1 MAEIAEGYT
10 FNATV
15 TLNTYDALAVLG
27 DIKLPKTSITEDSL
41 GCSASL
47 TLNTADSNAY
57 IGEILRTNTG
67 SQGFTIK
74 GSCSLNT
81 LDKTQYLGD
90 IKHSKIKITEESGDT
105 NASLVLD
112 AADSSAYIG
121 ELLRTNKGL
130 HGFTV
135 KATSVLN
142 KRNPADVIG
151 DIRHSVAIDSEQTR
165 DVMAD
170 LMLDNMDATGYLG
183 DVLRANIG
191 KHGFTVNANA
201 YLDDYSEQEVIGD
214 MYRSVGGTLWNRL
227 GVVAYKGKFYFAFNK
242 DKIQDILLLEDEQQ
256 KEDTKNGDD
265 NING

>member
-47 TLNTADSNAY
+47 TLNTADANAY

-67 SQGFTIK
+67 SHGFTIK
-74 GSCSLNT
+74 ASCSLNT
-81 LDKTQYLGD
+81 LDKTQYIGD

-112 AADSSAYIG
+112 ATDESAYIG
-121 ELLRTNKGL
+121 ELLRTNKGS
-130 HGFTV
+130 HGLTI

-183 DVLRANIG
+183 DVLRANTG
-191 KHGFTVNANA
+191 KQGFTVKSNIT
-201 YLDDYSEQEVIGD
+201 LDGYSKQELLGD
-214 MYRSVGGTLWNRL
+214 IYRSVRGIHVFDTMGI
-227 GVVAYKGKFYFAFNK
+227 VAYKGKYYFVYGN
-242 DKIQDILLLEDEQQ
+242 DKIYDVILKGGSAE
-256 KEDTKNGDD
+256 
-265 NING
+265 

>member
-10 FNATV
+10 FTATV
-15 TLNTYDALAVLG
+15 TLNTYDSLAVLG
-27 DIKLPKTSITEDSL
+27 DIKLPKTTITEDSL

-47 TLNTADSNAY
+47 TLNTTDANAY
-57 IGEILRTNTG
+57 VGEILRTNTG
-67 SQGFTIK
+67 SHGFTIK
-74 GSCSLNT
+74 GSCSLNV

-112 AADSSAYIG
+112 KTDDSAYIG
-121 ELLRTNKGL
+121 ELLRTNKGS
-130 HGFTV
+130 HGYTI
-135 KATSVLN
+135 KATSILN
-142 KRNPADVIG
+142 KHSPSAVIG
-151 DIRHSVAIDSEQTR
+151 DIRHSVAIESEQTR

-170 LMLDNMDATGYLG
+170 LMLDNMDATDYLG
-183 DVLRANIG
+183 DVLRANTG
-191 KHGFTVNANA
+191 KQGFTVNANA

-242 DKIQDILLLEDEQQ
+242 DKIQDILLLEDE
-256 KEDTKNGDD
+256 DIKNGDD
-265 NING
+265 NIDG